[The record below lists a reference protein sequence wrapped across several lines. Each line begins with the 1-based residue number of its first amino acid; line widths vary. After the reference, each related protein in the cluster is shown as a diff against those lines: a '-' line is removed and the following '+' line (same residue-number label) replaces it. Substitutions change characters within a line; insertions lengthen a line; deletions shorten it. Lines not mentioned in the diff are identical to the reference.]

1 MGLGVDGHQAVAV
14 DLGIDLRGREAG
26 VAEQLLDLAQIGA
39 RRQEVGG
46 EGMAQRVRRRRLRQT
61 ER

>member
-14 DLGIDLRGREAG
+14 DLSIDLRGREAG

-39 RRQEVGG
+39 RRQ
-46 EGMAQRVRRRRLRQT
+46 
-61 ER
+61 